1 MEIKEMTL
9 KDVEARLSECD
20 SIRET
25 SENAE
30 EIEALAQEVEELEAR
45 KVELA
50 DLEQRKAD
58 AKALEENRA
67 EGKVEVIEERKEVSE
82 MKTIEEFRNS
92 AEYINAYAEYVKTGK
107 DEEIRSL
114 LTTAVGDAGSI
125 AVPDIVMDEIKTA
138 WESNAILNRISRK
151 FEAAYITQQFEISGS
166 EANKHDEGSGAVA
179 EETLTLG
186 IATLHPLEIIKWI
199 SFSKTVMAMRGDAF
213 LRYVYRE
220 LSHKIMRAVLKDL
233 IQQIVALPA
242 VATAT
247 TPNAAKL
254 KEGATVNS
262 VTNAFANLCDE
273 AENPIIVINKLT
285 YATLKA
291 EAKKNNYGVDPF
303 EGLDVY
309 YNDTLPAYTAAS
321 ENDVWMIVGDFDY
334 GCIAN
339 FPAGDNVDVVLDVIT
354 QKKAGMVEACG
365 TLLGGAMP
373 CACKA
378 FTLVSKPAAL

>member
-138 WESNAILNRISRK
+138 WESNALLNRISRK

-166 EANKHDEGSGAVA
+166 DAHKHDEGSGAVA
-179 EETLTLG
+179 EEELALG

-220 LSHKIMRAVLKDL
+220 LSHKIMREILKDL

-242 VATAT
+242 IATAT
-247 TPNAAKL
+247 TPSAAKL
-254 KEGATVNS
+254 KEGATVNT

-273 AENPIIVINKLT
+273 AENPIVVINKLT
-285 YATLKA
+285 YAVLKA
-291 EAKKNNYGVDPF
+291 EAKRNNYGVDPF

-309 YNDTLPAYTAAS
+309 YNDTLPAYNSAS

-339 FPAGDNVDVVLDVIT
+339 FPAGDNVDVVLDVLT